1 VRERVRVVLRA
12 VRATRAG
19 AVYGDADGT
28 VRTRWIRART
38 ALFTMCR
45 GARRAWRVEC
55 GSVHPHRTG
64 PYVWCVVASHPWCCA
79 GLSPPPRAVPGSG
92 RSAVYKRRTS
102 NHDVARILYWCI
114 LQYIA
119 HASRRAV
126 DRGRRVELE
135 RLATARSSKLND
147 SVQNTAV
154 PSWSRCLECIL

>member
-55 GSVHPHRTG
+55 GSSTSDRTI
-64 PYVWCVVASHPWCCA
+64 CVVRRRIASMVLCRPLSVRPVRCPDLA
-79 GLSPPPRAVPGSG
+79 GP
-92 RSAVYKRRTS
+92 
-102 NHDVARILYWCI
+102 
-114 LQYIA
+114 QYT
-119 HASRRAV
+119 R
-126 DRGRRVELE
+126 DEP
-135 RLATARSSKLND
+135 AT
-147 SVQNTAV
+147 TT
-154 PSWSRCLECIL
+154 